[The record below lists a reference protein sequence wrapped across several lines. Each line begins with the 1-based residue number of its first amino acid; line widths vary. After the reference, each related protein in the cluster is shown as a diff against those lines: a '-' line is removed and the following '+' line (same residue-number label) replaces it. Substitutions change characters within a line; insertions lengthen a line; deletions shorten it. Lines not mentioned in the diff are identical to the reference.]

1 MNETSYSH
9 RTDSVARKIELLQE
23 ALAGNRHELARS
35 LAESI
40 RETITFQQQTDESPG
55 DVDIQAD
62 SGQPISEFPTPW
74 RDWAAGWRRFAV
86 FALDET
92 VGLARSSEPVEID
105 VRFAANTC
113 AGLFRDVRLVKVDSD
128 SGTLNEIPS
137 QFLNERRRGAFRYGR
152 LLFQADNPAHQR
164 VTYLLLFD
172 NPDAELPDYETDLRV
187 EGEGYSLDIE
197 NRFYR
202 ASLSRQMGQLE
213 SLRYKF
219 GSQLN
224 LFSAGD
230 GHGEP
235 PGIDW
240 AHDYVA
246 SDGYQKM
253 RVTNWADCAD
263 YEVIRGPLCTV
274 VRRWGFP
281 HSTVHP
287 LFTPSRMHITVE
299 YHFFAGIPYFTK
311 RGSMEVLQEM
321 DITYLRDDEWVFSGS
336 PVTDTDWMAS
346 DGKLRTGE
354 VDEAQKDNLWAVGF
368 FNDRTRDAFIAL
380 FLEHEAEN
388 FDGLKHS
395 GPPVLHYQSGAQLW
409 SRWAARGR
417 PTLKAGAKL
426 KQHNAYLTIPF
437 PEENGKQIVEDHRHR
452 LLNPLS
458 PAESDLTGI
467 RAQRSPTRLAR
478 PGERGDAAIS
488 KQALWDALRE
498 VRDRQLYK
506 IDANVVDMGY
516 IYDLRVNSGTVH
528 IVMTMPHRGRPKFG
542 FIGTPIRERL
552 IQVPG
557 VTEVKIENVWDPP
570 WDANRLSDEARETF
584 GF

>member
-1 MNETSYSH
+1 M
-9 RTDSVARKIELLQE
+9 
-23 ALAGNRHELARS
+23 
-35 LAESI
+35 
-40 RETITFQQQTDESPG
+40 
-55 DVDIQAD
+55 
-62 SGQPISEFPTPW
+62 
-74 RDWAAGWRRFAV
+74 
-86 FALDET
+86 
-92 VGLARSSEPVEID
+92 
-105 VRFAANTC
+105 RFAANQC
-113 AGLFRDVRLVKVDSD
+113 AALFRDTRLVKVDSA
-128 SGTLNEIPS
+128 SGTLSEIPR
-137 QFLNERRRGAFRYGR
+137 QFLRERRRGAFRYGR

-164 VTYLLLFD
+164 ATYLLFFD
-172 NPDAELPDYETDLRV
+172 NHDAELPDYETDLRV

-213 SLRYKF
+213 RLKYKQ
-219 GSQLN
+219 GSGLE

-240 AHDYVA
+240 AHDYVT

-287 LFTPSRMHITVE
+287 LFTPSRMHIDVE
-299 YHFFAGIPYFTK
+299 YRFFAGIPYFTK
-311 RGSMEVLQEM
+311 RGSMEVIQEM
-321 DITYLRDDEWVFSGS
+321 EITYLRDDEWVFSGS
-336 PVTDTDWMAS
+336 PFTDTLWMTS

-354 VDEAQKDNLWAVGF
+354 VDETDKDNLWSVGF
-368 FNDRTRDAFIAL
+368 FNNRTRDAFIAL
-380 FLEHEAEN
+380 FLQHEAEN
-388 FDGLKHS
+388 FDDLKHS
-395 GPPVLHYQSGAQLW
+395 GPPVLHYLSGAQLW

-417 PTLKAGAKL
+417 PTLQAGAKL

-437 PEENGKQIVEDHRHR
+437 PEENGKQIVEDYRHR
-452 LLNPLS
+452 LLNPL
-458 PAESDLTGI
+458 AATESDISGI
-467 RAQRSPTRLAR
+467 KAQRSPGRLAR
-478 PGERGDAAIS
+478 PGESGDAAIS
-488 KQALWDALRE
+488 KQVLWDALRE

-516 IYDLRVNSGTVH
+516 IHDLRVDRGTVH
-528 IVMTMPHRGRPKFG
+528 VVMTMPHRGRPKFG

-552 IQVPG
+552 MQVPG

-570 WDANRLSDEARETF
+570 WDANRLSDKAREMF